1 MAKNV
6 FNEVKHI
13 YPVALECFGWCC
25 FVVGTIMDNPI
36 STKLILLSAAR
47 VLPLALRRS
56 LVPSIKMLA

>member
-36 STKLILLSAAR
+36 SMKLILLSAAR
-47 VLPLALRRS
+47 VLP
-56 LVPSIKMLA
+56 